1 MAVASGRVDFFELEQ
16 APVPGQAPGRVCG
29 NCRYFHGA
37 PVDVEAQLPGMR
49 TLGSAY
55 GSVRAT
61 DGICGLHDRY
71 LTPSSSCPAHESVAV
86 AVPNWSG
93 DLK

>member
-1 MAVASGRVDFFELEQ
+1 MSFDSTAEAV
-16 APVPGQAPGRVCG
+16 PAPGKALERVCST
-29 NCRYFHGA
+29 CRHFRGA
-37 PVDVEAQLPGMR
+37 PREVEAHLPGMR

-71 LTPSSSCPAHESVAV
+71 LASSSTCPSHE
-86 AVPNWSG
+86 PG
-93 DLK
+93 KQK